1 MTFEVEKPKIMNLD
15 GIECYE
21 KDGVVYLKLETVARG
36 LGFVKTEMKNGK
48 EYVTVRWYRVYK
60 YLTELGVPTRGD
72 DGFIPE
78 NIFYQLAMKA
88 RNKSAKKFQVKIAD
102 EVLPKCRQLT
112 RSLENVELN
121 GTIDGIVYARNGKPV
136 TTSRK
141 ISEVFQKKHKDVLK
155 MIDQKLDGSL
165 KSAQF
170 CADHITETSYTDVRG
185 RTHREY
191 ELDDAGFFY
200 IALGLTGDKADELKI
215 KYITAFDKMRES
227 LNNLFKARIVE
238 SVLPQDRRNRQF
250 VYVIENMDNGAIKV
264 GVAQDPEKRL
274 AQLQTGS
281 VSELCLVYQSYV
293 CSNAFNIESL
303 VHQHFEDKHIR
314 GEWYSAS
321 KDDVIQYL
329 EQQHFV
335 LKSEFSRYISLTP
348 TH

>member
-36 LGFVKTEMKNGK
+36 LGFTRIAQSGNEV
-48 EYVTVRWYRVYK
+48 VRWERVYK
-60 YLTELGVPTRGD
+60 YLTELGVPTCGD

-121 GTIDGIVYARNGKPV
+121 SDIDGIVYARNGKTF
-136 TTSRK
+136 TTSKK
-141 ISEVFQKKHKDVLK
+141 IAEVFQKKHKDVLK
-155 MIDQKLDGSL
+155 MIDQKKNGNQQ
-165 KSAQF
+165 SAQF
-170 CADHITETSYTDVRG
+170 CADHITETIRVDLQG
-185 RTHREY
+185 RTQREY
-191 ELDDAGFFY
+191 ELDDAGFSL
-200 IALGLTGDKADELKI
+200 IASVLSGDKSDEFKI

-227 LNNLFKARIVE
+227 LNDLFKARIVE

-274 AQLQTGS
+274 AQLQTGN

-335 LKSEFSRYISLTP
+335 LKSEFSRYIFRTP
-348 TH
+348 AH

>member
-36 LGFVKTEMKNGK
+36 LGLTRIAKSGNEV
-48 EYVTVRWYRVYK
+48 VRWERVCK
-60 YLTELGVPTRGD
+60 YLTELGVPARGD

-88 RNKSAKKFQVKIAD
+88 RNKSAQMFQVKIAD

-112 RSLENVELN
+112 GSLENVELN
-121 GTIDGIVYARNGKPV
+121 GDIDGIVYARNGKTF
-136 TTSRK
+136 TTSKK
-141 ISEVFQKKHKDVLK
+141 IAEVFQKKHKDVLR
-155 MIDQKLDGSL
+155 MIDQKKKGNQ
-165 KSAQF
+165 KSVQF
-170 CADHITETSYTDVRG
+170 FADHITETIRVDLQG
-185 RTHREY
+185 RTQREY
-191 ELDDAGFFY
+191 ELDEAGFSY
-200 IALGLTGDKADELKI
+200 IASGLSGDKSDEFKI
-215 KYITAFDKMRES
+215 KYITAFDKMRAS
-227 LNNLFKARIVE
+227 LNDLFKARIVE

-281 VSELCLVYQSYV
+281 VGELCLVYQSYV

-314 GEWYSAS
+314 GEWYSVS

-335 LKSEFSRYISLTP
+335 LKSEFSRYILRTP

>member
-1 MTFEVEKPKIMNLD
+1 M
-15 GIECYE
+15 
-21 KDGVVYLKLETVARG
+21 
-36 LGFVKTEMKNGK
+36 
-48 EYVTVRWYRVYK
+48 
-60 YLTELGVPTRGD
+60 
-72 DGFIPE
+72 
-78 NIFYQLAMKA
+78 
-88 RNKSAKKFQVKIAD
+88 
-102 EVLPKCRQLT
+102 
-112 RSLENVELN
+112 
-121 GTIDGIVYARNGKPV
+121 
-136 TTSRK
+136 
-141 ISEVFQKKHKDVLK
+141 
-155 MIDQKLDGSL
+155 
-165 KSAQF
+165 
-170 CADHITETSYTDVRG
+170 
-185 RTHREY
+185 
-191 ELDDAGFFY
+191 
-200 IALGLTGDKADELKI
+200 TGDKADELKI

-274 AQLQTGS
+274 AQLQTGN

-335 LKSEFSRYISLTP
+335 LKSEFSRYIFRTP
-348 TH
+348 AH

>member
-36 LGFVKTEMKNGK
+36 LGFTRIAQSGNEV
-48 EYVTVRWYRVYK
+48 VRWDRVYK
-60 YLTELGVPTRGD
+60 YLTELGVLTCGD